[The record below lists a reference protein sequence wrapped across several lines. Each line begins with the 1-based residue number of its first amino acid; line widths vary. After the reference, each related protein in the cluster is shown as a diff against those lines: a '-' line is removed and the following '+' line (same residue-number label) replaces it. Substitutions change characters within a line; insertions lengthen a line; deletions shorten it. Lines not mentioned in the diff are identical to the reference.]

1 MSQVQLLYRLQQYD
15 TEIAQKKRRL
25 SEVLQLQRETAE
37 LLAARK
43 RFATASDEVGGWTI
57 RQTDL
62 NLELGSVNEKAKR
75 SENRLYSGQVTN
87 PKELEDL
94 HHEVEA
100 LGRRRGV
107 IEDEVLE
114 AMIMLE
120 DAQAELNSAQDNLS
134 EIETAWEQSQAALKT
149 EQNELAIALHGL
161 MAERETQKNR
171 IDPAA
176 LKQYEA
182 IRKRANG
189 LAVVPFV
196 NNACT
201 GCHVTVSANKALQV
215 ERGERVTC
223 NGCGRILVRPY

>member
-1 MSQVQLLYRLQQYD
+1 MSQVQQLYRLQQYD
-15 TEIAQKKRRL
+15 TEITQKKRRL
-25 SEVLQLQRETAE
+25 SEVLHLQRESEE
-37 LLAARK
+37 LLAARS
-43 RFATASDEVGGWTI
+43 RFALASEAVAKCTAA
-57 RQTDL
+57 QTDL
-62 NLELGSVNEKAKR
+62 NLELGSVNEKARR

-94 HHEVEA
+94 QNEVNA
-100 LGRRRGV
+100 LGRRRSV
-107 IEDEVLE
+107 LEDEVLD

-120 DAQAELNSAQDNLS
+120 DAQDELNSAQDHLG
-134 EIETAWEQSQAALKT
+134 EIEEAWEQSQTALKT
-149 EQNELAIALHGL
+149 EQNELAIALHRL
-161 MAERETQKNR
+161 LAEREEQKNR
-171 IDPAA
+171 IDAAA

-215 ERGERVTC
+215 QRGERVTC
-223 NGCGRILVRPY
+223 TGCGRILIRL

>member
-1 MSQVQLLYRLQQYD
+1 MSQVQQLYRLQQYD
-15 TEIAQKKRRL
+15 TEITQKKRRL
-25 SEVLQLQRETAE
+25 AEVVQLQRETEE

-43 RFATASDEVGGWTI
+43 RFAKASDEVTQWTTA
-57 RQTDL
+57 QTDL
-62 NLELGSVNEKAKR
+62 SLELGSVNDKAKR
-75 SENRLYSGQVTN
+75 SNNRLYSGQVTN

-94 HHEVEA
+94 QHEVEA

-107 IEDEVLE
+107 LEDEVLE

-120 DAQAELNSAQDNLS
+120 DAQAELESAQKSLS
-134 EIETAWEQSQAALKT
+134 EIKTAWEQSQASLKA
-149 EQNELAIALHGL
+149 EQNELAIKLHGL
-161 MAERETQKNR
+161 MSERETQKDR
-171 IDPAA
+171 IDPKA
-176 LKQYEA
+176 LKQYES

-189 LAVVPFV
+189 LAVVPFI

-223 NGCGRILVRPY
+223 NGCGRILVLQ